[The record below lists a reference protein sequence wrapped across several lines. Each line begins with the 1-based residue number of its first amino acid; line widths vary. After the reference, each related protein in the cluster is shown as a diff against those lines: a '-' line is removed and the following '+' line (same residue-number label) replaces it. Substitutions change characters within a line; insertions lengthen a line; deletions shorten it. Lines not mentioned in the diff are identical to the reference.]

1 MSRLTE
7 RSVYLLRAK
16 DDSVCKVG
24 ISNDP
29 AKRIRKLER
38 EWERLWDL
46 DASYFSTP
54 LPKVDALYIEQR
66 IKNLNEEFFLLDE
79 DVGRDGYTETFP
91 VEKYDE
97 ALHTLQNF
105 THYQDSTMAK
115 DIKLH
120 ALNEVMKRSDDEELI
135 LLENG
140 VFSHLPAYTRPWEL
154 EPPLFKMYEL
164 IKDSKTEN
172 GFCDL
177 SQAEISDFLDQ
188 SSKST
193 NNHIRCLQEGGYLDI
208 VKVGGRNYM
217 RVISKADDN
226 RI

>member
-24 ISNDP
+24 ISSDP
-29 AKRIRKLER
+29 GKRIRQLER

-46 DASYFSTP
+46 DTSHCSTP
-54 LPKVDALYIEQR
+54 LPNADAFYIEQR
-66 IKNLNEEFFLLDE
+66 IKNLNKDFSLLDE

-97 ALHTLQNF
+97 ALQMLQSF
-105 THYQDSTMAK
+105 THYQNSTTVE
-115 DIKLH
+115 DIQLY

-140 VFSHLPAYTRPWEL
+140 VFSQLPAYTRPWEL
-154 EPPLFKMYEL
+154 DSPLFKMYEL
-164 IKDSKTEN
+164 INDSKTEN
-172 GFCDL
+172 GVCDL
-177 SQAEISDFLDQ
+177 SQADISDFLDQ
-188 SSKST
+188 SRRST
-193 NNHIRCLQEGGYLDI
+193 LNQIRGLQEGGYLDI
-208 VKVGGRNYM
+208 VKARGRNYM

>member
-29 AKRIRKLER
+29 AKRIRQLER

-46 DASYFSTP
+46 DTSHCSTP
-54 LPKVDALYIEQR
+54 LPNADAFYIEQR
-66 IKNLNEEFFLLDE
+66 IKNLNKDFSLLDE

-97 ALHTLQNF
+97 ALQMLQSF
-105 THYQDSTMAK
+105 THYQNSTTVE
-115 DIKLH
+115 DIQLY

-135 LLENG
+135 LLENAQVSLLRVHG
-140 VFSHLPAYTRPWEL
+140 NWTL
-154 EPPLFKMYEL
+154 
-164 IKDSKTEN
+164 
-172 GFCDL
+172 L
-177 SQAEISDFLDQ
+177 SL
-188 SSKST
+188 
-193 NNHIRCLQEGGYLDI
+193 RC
-208 VKVGGRNYM
+208 M
-217 RVISKADDN
+217 S
-226 RI
+226 